1 MLAVVG
7 SGIFLKKTKLF
18 QGAPAPFVMELP
30 AYHFPKLSNT
40 LQSVWF
46 RAHAFIMKAGT
57 IIFLSCVAIWFLQ
70 SFNFKFQMVD
80 QNHSI
85 LQTLGSLL
93 APVFAPLGFG
103 DWHATVAVIAGLIAK
118 ENCVGTL
125 HITFGGSQASFINT
139 LQATYSPKAGYAFLV
154 FNLLCAPCFASI
166 GTMYKEFGDA
176 GWTWRAVGYQ
186 TLVAYMVA
194 VVIYQSSQLFTA
206 SFSPVGLTVAVLA
219 LSMMIYGLFIK
230 REQADLGISVHG

>member
-7 SGIFLKKTKLF
+7 SGVFLKKTKLF
-18 QGAPAPFVMELP
+18 EGAPAPFVMELP
-30 AYHFPKLSNT
+30 AYHWPKLGNT

-57 IIFLSCVAIWFLQ
+57 IIFISCVAIWFLQ
-70 SFNFKFQMVD
+70 SFNFRLQMVD

-85 LQTLGSLL
+85 LQALGTLLS
-93 APVFAPLGFG
+93 PIFAPLGFG

-125 HITFGGSQASFINT
+125 HITFGGSNADFVNA
-139 LQATYSPKAGYAFLV
+139 LRATYSPMAGYAFLA
-154 FNLLCAPCFASI
+154 FNLLCAPCFAAI

-194 VVIYQSSQLFTA
+194 VIIYQSSQIMA
-206 SFSPVGLTVAVLA
+206 ANFSPVGLVIAAVALVT
-219 LSMMIYGLFIK
+219 MVYGLFIK
-230 REQADLGISVHG
+230 REHADLGITLDA